1 MEYFSKDDLRE
12 VERIATKIDQT
23 LFDKENGISEP
34 QKNTLCKILLSCQDI
49 ITGMKVVN
57 ANDYGPHESKVKDPA
72 PLPHRY
78 KL

>member
-1 MEYFSKDDLRE
+1 MKYFSKDDLRE
-12 VERIATKIDQT
+12 VECIATKIERT
-23 LFDKENGISEP
+23 LFDKENGTSEP

-57 ANDYGPHESKVKDPA
+57 ANDYGSHELKVKNTDS
-72 PLPHRY
+72 LPYRY